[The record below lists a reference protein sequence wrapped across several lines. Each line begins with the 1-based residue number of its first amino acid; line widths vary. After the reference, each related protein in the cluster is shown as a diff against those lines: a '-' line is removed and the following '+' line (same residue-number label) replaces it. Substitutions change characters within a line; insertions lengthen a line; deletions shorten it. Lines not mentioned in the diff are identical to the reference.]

1 MNGLDF
7 IKSKQQSWAKRK
19 GFNAVGG
26 TLLGRG
32 EANYLPDLTDNLFE
46 PLSEGNLL
54 SFQKGNGNETKDSK
68 TRLAKMKALHSSSAI
83 VVNLFQY
90 WQGKDVC
97 PILKACKLTSRTGK
111 VDYLIKNVGSV
122 PPEKNPTIPSPPDYE
137 IKFEEKCKI
146 SRDRA
151 RFPHSPN
158 IDVVIYTQ
166 RATIGIESKF
176 AEPYGSRKHGGLKQK
191 YVENLSLWKGL
202 PNLHELAKEIS
213 PDDTKFQ
220 YLDAAQL
227 IKHILGLKKNID
239 DCNSRHRPESSCFL
253 SHGFYLLYLWYD
265 VVGKAGGEH
274 RREIERFAEIAK
286 KDKVKFSHITYQ
298 EVIAKL
304 SKVFYDGN
312 EAYCDYL
319 TDRYL

>member
-26 TLLGRG
+26 TLPGRG

-111 VDYLIKNVGSV
+111 VDYLIKNAGSV
-122 PPEKNPTIPSPPDYE
+122 PSEKIPQILLRP
-137 IKFEEKCKI
+137 IMKL
-146 SRDRA
+146 
-151 RFPHSPN
+151 N
-158 IDVVIYTQ
+158 
-166 RATIGIESKF
+166 
-176 AEPYGSRKHGGLKQK
+176 LKR
-191 YVENLSLWKGL
+191 SL
-202 PNLHELAKEIS
+202 
-213 PDDTKFQ
+213 
-220 YLDAAQL
+220 
-227 IKHILGLKKNID
+227 
-239 DCNSRHRPESSCFL
+239 R
-253 SHGFYLLYLWYD
+253 
-265 VVGKAGGEH
+265 
-274 RREIERFAEIAK
+274 
-286 KDKVKFSHITYQ
+286 
-298 EVIAKL
+298 
-304 SKVFYDGN
+304 
-312 EAYCDYL
+312 
-319 TDRYL
+319 